1 MVKRLMLTVI
11 GCKFMKHLYFTAN
24 ILLCMNFIPDSK
36 AQDKATDSGL
46 EKLYKYADSTTTDVL
61 QMDAQNLVKLNL
73 DEVAKLSERLK
84 TSPKLDKRWK
94 ICSSTASMQQTSYRD
109 TYEQRQ

>member
-1 MVKRLMLTVI
+1 MVKRLLLTDI
-11 GCKFMKHLYFTAN
+11 ECKFMKHLYFTAS
-24 ILLCMNFIPDSK
+24 ILLCMAFIPDSK

-73 DEVAKLSERLK
+73 DEVAELSERLK